1 MHQQL
6 KVLCIA
12 DMNVYAKGRAR
23 VRALTE
29 LGVEVIAA
37 THTRIGGE
45 DRGYPEL
52 SLAYR
57 VAHRLGRH
65 LDTERANRTLRD
77 TLKSG
82 SASV

>member
-23 VRALTE
+23 ARALTE

-45 DRGYPEL
+45 DL
-52 SLAYR
+52 SLIHISEPTRPY
-57 VAHRLGRH
+57 
-65 LDTERANRTLRD
+65 
-77 TLKSG
+77 
-82 SASV
+82 